1 MKTVA
6 MFLLMEDY
14 DNDKY
19 ESISKIIARA
29 DLQGNLQ
36 RKTIFKIS
44 TSQSVQCCYI
54 TL

>member
-14 DNDKY
+14 DNGKY

-36 RKTIFKIS
+36 CFCEVIKDFYLI
-44 TSQSVQCCYI
+44 CAA
-54 TL
+54 LLL